1 MSRNGRYQPGVRL
14 WIGNDPDPARRRQIV
29 VSRSDNARIP
39 PDNARIPPRGAKRG
53 RVTVTDQ
60 LTGKDITLRRIS
72 CGLPTCYCAL
82 GEVKR

>member
-29 VSRSDNARIP
+29 VSRS
-39 PDNARIPPRGAKRG
+39 DNARIPPRGAKRG